1 MALSLCFAKVLLLNS
16 NSLIIGP
23 NLPINLSSHKMVTT
37 PDEKKVI
44 VAGGETGTG
53 QMSNLLIKYSGL
65 GSSWTIMNE
74 KINILSNA
82 RKDFVAFVVP
92 NDLTYC
98 EYCKTDDWCLS

>member
-1 MALSLCFAKVLLLNS
+1 MTLSLCLTKVLLLNS

-74 KINILSNA
+74 KKTFYQMPEKILLPLL
-82 RKDFVAFVVP
+82 F
-92 NDLTYC
+92 LMI
-98 EYCKTDDWCLS
+98 